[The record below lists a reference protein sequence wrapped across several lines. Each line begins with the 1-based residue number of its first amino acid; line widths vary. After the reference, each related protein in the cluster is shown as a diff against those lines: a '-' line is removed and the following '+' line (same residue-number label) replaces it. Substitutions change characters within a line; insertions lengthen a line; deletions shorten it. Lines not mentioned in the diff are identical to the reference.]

1 MRSVDGARK
10 IKETPVLTGN
20 NAKAFEKAVASNRG
34 KKVAMSEFKRAKG
47 TYERIMKVSEIA

>member
-1 MRSVDGARK
+1 MVRK
-10 IKETPVLTGN
+10 IKETPVLTGK

-47 TYERIMKVSEIA
+47 TYERIMKASEIA